1 MCIRDSRNALKLGGL
16 QTQKTLLNGS
26 DSVQDLHGQMTA
38 EVGLR
43 GSTTQS
49 TLKAQTALLEQANQ
63 ARDGV
68 SGVNLDEEAANL
80 MKYQQSYEA
89 AARVIQIGDS
99 VIQSLLDAIRR

>member
-1 MCIRDSRNALKLGGL
+1 
-16 QTQKTLLNGS
+16 
-26 DSVQDLHGQMTA
+26 MTA